1 MPGKTPRKKPAANFL
16 VPPSGQDSV
25 MNKKAVAPQPT
36 PPAYAQRFDSDQSD
50 ADVERSNSSLLRQ
63 QSSTIEYKNF
73 SQEMVNEK
81 TKY

>member
-36 PPAYAQRFDSDQSD
+36 PPAYA
-50 ADVERSNSSLLRQ
+50 
-63 QSSTIEYKNF
+63 
-73 SQEMVNEK
+73 
-81 TKY
+81 

>member
-25 MNKKAVAPQPT
+25 MNKKAVAPQT
-36 PPAYAQRFDSDQSD
+36 PSLPRYDSDESG

-73 SQEMVNEK
+73 S
-81 TKY
+81 